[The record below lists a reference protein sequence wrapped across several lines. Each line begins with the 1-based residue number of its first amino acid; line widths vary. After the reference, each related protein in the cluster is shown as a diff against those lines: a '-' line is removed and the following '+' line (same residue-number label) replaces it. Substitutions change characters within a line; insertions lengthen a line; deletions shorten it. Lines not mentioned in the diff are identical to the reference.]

1 MADEVGAFAKLAGIH
16 PPRGRYAVLV
26 DAGYLISSTGEL
38 VVGTARRRD
47 LTVDVTGLIGSVMA
61 RVTEQYGEDLLRV
74 YWYDAARD
82 RVPTVQQR
90 QIAAL
95 PHLKLRLG
103 NVNRAGV
110 QKGVDALLRVD
121 LVGLAATRAVGDV
134 VLVAGDEDMLEAV
147 ESAQAHGVR
156 VHLWG
161 IEPPFGVN
169 QSERLVW
176 ESDTVHV
183 LRRDAVEDY
192 VRVRVPPGDK
202 ATRDAM
208 AKVAAAIEEAPA
220 TVEVAP
226 PLPVPAEA
234 APAATE
240 PVPTAAE
247 EVPPARPTPAQ
258 VAASLGVQGT
268 PAPPR
273 QPRTPPP
280 VRVGLPVPVD
290 LTGSL
295 SVPAEELRAL
305 GQEIAGRWLVERGR
319 ENLAD
324 LLPGPDL
331 PAVIDQELLVAAEG
345 QVGFSL
351 RAYAEAREAL
361 RTGFWERLYEEF
373 DLHVGVSDH

>member
-1 MADEVGAFAKLAGIH
+1 MADEGGAFARLAGIH
-16 PPRGRYAVLV
+16 PPQGRYAVLV
-26 DAGYLISSTGEL
+26 DAGYLISSAGEL

-47 LTVDVTGLIGSVMA
+47 LTVEVTGLIGSVIS
-61 RVTEQYGEDLLRV
+61 RVTDQFGDDLLRV

-121 LVGLAATRAVGDV
+121 LVGLAATRAVSDV

-183 LRRDAVEDY
+183 LGRDAVEVF

-202 ATRDAM
+202 ATREAM
-208 AKVAAAIEEAPA
+208 AQVAAAIEPISPAPD
-220 TVEVAP
+220 VE
-226 PLPVPAEA
+226 
-234 APAATE
+234 T
-240 PVPTAAE
+240 TAA
-247 EVPPARPTPAQ
+247 VPVALTDATTPEPARPPRPTPAQ
-258 VAASLGVQGT
+258 VAAGLGVPGRA
-268 PAPPR
+268 APPR
-273 QPRTPPP
+273 KPLTPLP
-280 VRVGLPVPVD
+280 VRVRMPEPVD
-290 LTGSL
+290 LTGSVA
-295 SVPAEELRAL
+295 VPVDDLRAL
-305 GQEIAGRWLVERGR
+305 GRDIAGRWLVERGR

-324 LLPGPDL
+324 LLPGPGL
-331 PAVIDQELLVAAEG
+331 PSVIDQELLVAAES

-351 RAYAEAREAL
+351 RSFAEAREAL
-361 RTGFWERLYEEF
+361 RSGFWERLYTEF
-373 DLHVGVSDH
+373 DLHVGVSEH

>member
-192 VRVRVPPGDK
+192 VRVRVPPGDR
-202 ATRDAM
+202 ATREAM

-220 TVEVAP
+220 TVDVAP
-226 PLPVPAEA
+226 PLPVPVEA

-240 PVPTAAE
+240 PAPTAAE
-247 EVPPARPTPAQ
+247 EVVPARPTPAQ

-295 SVPAEELRAL
+295 SVPAEELRSL

-345 QVGFSL
+345 QVGFGL